1 MATHV
6 IHQEKISRISQ
17 HGVSTFKVII
27 VGRDPLTASLLADS
41 LTNNLSCESVTARH
55 SELLRMLG
63 SSAADLVIISADL
76 NSIAG
81 AGFDLASAVSAA
93 YPSTPIIILLDEPV
107 SDLVIRA
114 FISGARGVFNPQ
126 DSMTDFIDCVERVR
140 KGAIWARKEVSDYLM
155 DALKSI
161 PAPGL
166 LNGDPSSLLSTRELQ
181 VVQCAARGKTNKAIA
196 GELGSSSIPMNR
208 KRDAEA
214 TFPQGNAAW
223 QETGEGRTNASAAP
237 AHLLAATSGCYPW
250 IAGAIADTVGQ
261 PSEAHK
267 ADWNL
272 TGAGRCQIRQ
282 DFAKSGRKLEA
293 VARKPRSED
302 QSRPLWMVVH
312 EEMLIMRHYVQAG
325 LHPRHPF

>member
-181 VVQCAARGKTNKAIA
+181 VVQCAARGKTNKALA
-196 GELGSSSIPMNR
+196 GELRLSEHTVKNYLFKAFEKLGVSSR
-208 KRDAEA
+208 VE
-214 TFPQGNAAW
+214 
-223 QETGEGRTNASAAP
+223 
-237 AHLLAATSGCYPW
+237 LLFYM
-250 IAGAIADTVGQ
+250 TVRGH
-261 PSEAHK
+261 SF
-267 ADWNL
+267 
-272 TGAGRCQIRQ
+272 G
-282 DFAKSGRKLEA
+282 
-293 VARKPRSED
+293 PRSAVPED
-302 QSRPLWMVVH
+302 RSRV
-312 EEMLIMRHYVQAG
+312 EMMGDVASFPAASG
-325 LHPRHPF
+325 E

>member
-196 GELGSSSIPMNR
+196 GELRLSEHTVKNYLFKAFEKLGVSSR
-208 KRDAEA
+208 VE
-214 TFPQGNAAW
+214 
-223 QETGEGRTNASAAP
+223 
-237 AHLLAATSGCYPW
+237 LLFYM
-250 IAGAIADTVGQ
+250 TVRGH
-261 PSEAHK
+261 SF
-267 ADWNL
+267 
-272 TGAGRCQIRQ
+272 G
-282 DFAKSGRKLEA
+282 
-293 VARKPRSED
+293 PRSAVPED
-302 QSRPLWMVVH
+302 RSRV
-312 EEMLIMRHYVQAG
+312 EMMGDVASFPAASG
-325 LHPRHPF
+325 E

>member
-155 DALKSI
+155 AALKSI
-161 PAPGL
+161 PAPSL

-196 GELGSSSIPMNR
+196 SELRLSEHTVKNYLFRAFEKLGVSSR
-208 KRDAEA
+208 VE
-214 TFPQGNAAW
+214 
-223 QETGEGRTNASAAP
+223 
-237 AHLLAATSGCYPW
+237 LLFYM
-250 IAGAIADTVGQ
+250 TVRGH
-261 PSEAHK
+261 SF
-267 ADWNL
+267 
-272 TGAGRCQIRQ
+272 G
-282 DFAKSGRKLEA
+282 
-293 VARKPRSED
+293 PRS
-302 QSRPLWMVVH
+302 
-312 EEMLIMRHYVQAG
+312 AG
-325 LHPRHPF
+325 LEDCCSVELIDDLAGLPAARGE